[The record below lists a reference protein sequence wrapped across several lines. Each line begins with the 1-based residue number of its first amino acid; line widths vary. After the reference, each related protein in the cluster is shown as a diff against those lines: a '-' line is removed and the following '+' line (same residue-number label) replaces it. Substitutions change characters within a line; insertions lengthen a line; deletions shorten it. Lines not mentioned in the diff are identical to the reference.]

1 LRSWG
6 NGTRRRS
13 AHGAFAVPEG
23 GTAGPSP
30 ALRAGRDDKFKGS
43 GPPWQWWRW
52 RDRVKQQQPTRFRF
66 AHVLFNPATILG
78 SSPGLTFESGILSEI
93 TLLVNFWVPMS
104 SPQPDNSELEA
115 APESGESFGAI
126 FSEYEQ
132 SHARKGEGGGT
143 QIEGTVIAVSAD
155 SVFVDI
161 GYKTE
166 GVLPLAIF
174 QSGNEAVKPGDQL
187 LVAVKGRNLEG
198 YYELSRFKVEQP
210 RDWSALEQAFTA
222 KAIIAGTVTGVVK
235 GGVSVDVGV
244 RAFMP
249 ASRSGARD
257 AADLERLVGQQIRCR
272 IIKLEVS
279 EEDVVVDRRAVTEE
293 EDRSNKERRYSEL
306 KEGETVH
313 GEVRS
318 LTGYGAFVDI
328 GGVDALLH
336 VGDISWSRVSNPED
350 VLSVGQQIEARVL
363 KIDSAKQRIGIGM
376 KQLLPHPWDGV
387 AAKLKAGDRV
397 HGTVTR
403 VTDFGAFVEIEPGVE
418 GLIHLSEMS
427 WAKKVRKPSDV
438 LKTGD
443 TVEAV
448 VLGVNMGERRLSLGL
463 KQTLGDP
470 WAEIEQKFPAGSAI
484 EGPVTSFT
492 KFGAF
497 VQLADGVEG
506 MIHVS
511 EISAEKR
518 IHHPQDV
525 LRVGQIVKAQ
535 VLEVDKAKR
544 QLRLSMKQRVTVS
557 VDEYLAEHPPGSVV
571 SGRII
576 EVAQGLARVELGEGI
591 EGTCR
596 TGTERTVA
604 EAPAG
609 EGRVDLSALSSM
621 LKARWTGGP
630 SSVPAKPEGINVGQI
645 RSFRVKPFEPDAKKI
660 DLLLV

>member
-1 LRSWG
+1 
-6 NGTRRRS
+6 
-13 AHGAFAVPEG
+13 
-23 GTAGPSP
+23 
-30 ALRAGRDDKFKGS
+30 
-43 GPPWQWWRW
+43 
-52 RDRVKQQQPTRFRF
+52 
-66 AHVLFNPATILG
+66 
-78 SSPGLTFESGILSEI
+78 
-93 TLLVNFWVPMS
+93 MS

-115 APESGESFGAI
+115 APESGESFGEI

-132 SHARKGEGGGT
+132 SHARKGEGGGR
-143 QIEGTVIAVSAD
+143 QIEGKVIAVSAD

-174 QSGNEAVKPGDQL
+174 QSGNETVKPGDQL
-187 LVAVKGRNLEG
+187 LVSVKGRNLEG

-222 KAIIAGTVTGVVK
+222 KTIIAGTVTGVVK

-272 IIKLEVS
+272 IIKLDVS
-279 EEDVVVDRRAVTEE
+279 DEDVVVDRRAVTEE
-293 EDRSNKERRYSEL
+293 EDRSTKEQRYSEL

-403 VTDFGAFVEIEPGVE
+403 VADFGAFVELEPGVE

-470 WAEIEQKFPAGSAI
+470 WAEIERKFPAGSAI

-511 EISAEKR
+511 EISGEKR

-557 VDEYLAEHPPGSVV
+557 VDEYIAEHPPGSVV
-571 SGRII
+571 SGRIV

-645 RSFRVKPFEPDAKKI
+645 RSFRVKPLEPDAKRI
-660 DLLLV
+660 DLVLV

>member
-1 LRSWG
+1 M
-6 NGTRRRS
+6 
-13 AHGAFAVPEG
+13 P
-23 GTAGPSP
+23 
-30 ALRAGRDDKFKGS
+30 
-43 GPPWQWWRW
+43 
-52 RDRVKQQQPTRFRF
+52 
-66 AHVLFNPATILG
+66 
-78 SSPGLTFESGILSEI
+78 
-93 TLLVNFWVPMS
+93 
-104 SPQPDNSELEA
+104 SPQPDNSESEA

-132 SHARKGEGGGT
+132 SHARKGEGGSR
-143 QIEGTVIAVSAD
+143 QIEGTVVAVSVD

-166 GVLPLAIF
+166 GVLPLTIF
-174 QSGNEAVKPGDQL
+174 QSGNETVKPGDQL
-187 LVAVKGRNLEG
+187 LVSVKGRNLEG

-222 KAIIAGTVTGVVK
+222 KTIIAGTVTGVVK

-272 IIKLEVS
+272 IIKLDVS
-279 EEDVVVDRRAVTEE
+279 DEDVVVDRRAVTEE
-293 EDRSNKERRYSEL
+293 EDRSTKERRYSEI

-336 VGDISWSRVSNPED
+336 VGDISWSRVNNPED
-350 VLSVGQQIEARVL
+350 VLSVGQQIEAKVL

-403 VTDFGAFVEIEPGVE
+403 VMDFGAFVEIEAGVE

-525 LRVGQIVKAQ
+525 LRLGQIVKAQ

-557 VDEYLAEHPPGSVV
+557 VDEYLSEHPPGSVV
-571 SGRII
+571 TGRIVEI
-576 EVAQGLARVELGEGI
+576 AHGVARVELGEGI
-591 EGTCR
+591 EGTCP
-596 TGTERTVA
+596 TGA
-604 EAPAG
+604 EAAVADASTG

-630 SSVPAKPEGINVGQI
+630 SSSAAKPEGFNVGQI
-645 RSFRVKPFEPDAKKI
+645 RSFRVKPLAPDAKKI
-660 DLLLV
+660 DLVLA

>member
-1 LRSWG
+1 M
-6 NGTRRRS
+6 
-13 AHGAFAVPEG
+13 
-23 GTAGPSP
+23 PSP
-30 ALRAGRDDKFKGS
+30 
-43 GPPWQWWRW
+43 
-52 RDRVKQQQPTRFRF
+52 
-66 AHVLFNPATILG
+66 H
-78 SSPGLTFESGILSEI
+78 
-93 TLLVNFWVPMS
+93 
-104 SPQPDNSELEA
+104 PDNSELEA

-132 SHARKGEGGGT
+132 SHARKGEGGSQ
-143 QIEGTVIAVSAD
+143 QIEGTVIAVSVD

-174 QSGNEAVKPGDQL
+174 QSGNEAVKPGDKL
-187 LVAVKGRNLEG
+187 LVGVKGRNLEG

-222 KAIIAGTVTGVVK
+222 KTIIAGTVTGVVK

-272 IIKLEVS
+272 IIKLDVS
-279 EEDVVVDRRAVTEE
+279 DEDVVVDRRAVTEE
-293 EDRSNKERRYSEL
+293 EDRSTKERRYSEL
-306 KEGETVH
+306 KEGDMVH

-318 LTGYGAFVDI
+318 LTSYGAFVDI

-403 VTDFGAFVEIEPGVE
+403 VADFGAFVEIEPGVE

-511 EISAEKR
+511 EISAEKH

-525 LRVGQIVKAQ
+525 LRAGQIVKAQ
-535 VLEVDKAKR
+535 VLEVDKVKR

-571 SGRII
+571 SGRIV

-596 TGTERTVA
+596 TGAESPVA
-604 EAPAG
+604 EAASG
-609 EGRVDLSALSSM
+609 EGRVDLSSLSSM

-630 SSVPAKPEGINVGQI
+630 SSGPAKPVGINVGQI
-645 RSFRVKPFEPDAKKI
+645 RSFRVQPLEPDAKKI
-660 DLLLV
+660 GLVLV

>member
-1 LRSWG
+1 M
-6 NGTRRRS
+6 
-13 AHGAFAVPEG
+13 P
-23 GTAGPSP
+23 
-30 ALRAGRDDKFKGS
+30 
-43 GPPWQWWRW
+43 
-52 RDRVKQQQPTRFRF
+52 
-66 AHVLFNPATILG
+66 
-78 SSPGLTFESGILSEI
+78 
-93 TLLVNFWVPMS
+93 
-104 SPQPDNSELEA
+104 SPQPDNSESEA
-115 APESGESFGAI
+115 ASESGESFGAI

-132 SHARKGEGGGT
+132 SHARKGEGGSR

-174 QSGNEAVKPGDQL
+174 QSGNETVKPGDLL
-187 LVAVKGRNLEG
+187 LVSVKGRNLEG

-210 RDWSALEQAFTA
+210 KDWSALEQAFTA
-222 KAIIAGTVTGVVK
+222 KTIIAGTVTGVVK

-272 IIKLEVS
+272 IIKLDVGD
-279 EEDVVVDRRAVTEE
+279 EDVVVDRRVVTEE
-293 EDRSNKERRYSEL
+293 EDRSTKERRYSEI

-318 LTGYGAFVDI
+318 LTTYGAFVDI

-336 VGDISWSRVSNPED
+336 VGDISWSRVNSPED
-350 VLSVGQQIEARVL
+350 VLSVGQQIEAKVL

-387 AAKLKAGDRV
+387 AATLKAGDRV

-403 VTDFGAFVEIEPGVE
+403 VADFGAFVEIEAGVE

-470 WAEIEQKFPAGSAI
+470 WAEIEQKFPAGSTI

-506 MIHVS
+506 MVHVS
-511 EISAEKR
+511 EISAEKH

-525 LRVGQIVKAQ
+525 LRTGQMVKAQ

-544 QLRLSMKQRVTVS
+544 QLRLSMKQRPTVS
-557 VDEYLAEHPPGSVV
+557 LDEYLAEHPPGSVV
-571 SGRII
+571 SGRIV
-576 EVAQGLARVELGEGI
+576 EVAQGLAKVELGEGV
-591 EGTCR
+591 EGTCS
-596 TGTERTVA
+596 TGAESPVA
-604 EAPAG
+604 AASTA
-609 EGRVDLSALSSM
+609 EGRVDLSSLTSM
-621 LKARWTGGP
+621 LKERWKGGP
-630 SSVPAKPEGINVGQI
+630 SSGPAKPEGFSVGQI
-645 RSFRVKPFEPDAKKI
+645 RSFRVKPLEPDAKKI
-660 DLLLV
+660 NLVLV

>member
-1 LRSWG
+1 M
-6 NGTRRRS
+6 
-13 AHGAFAVPEG
+13 
-23 GTAGPSP
+23 PSP
-30 ALRAGRDDKFKGS
+30 
-43 GPPWQWWRW
+43 
-52 RDRVKQQQPTRFRF
+52 
-66 AHVLFNPATILG
+66 H
-78 SSPGLTFESGILSEI
+78 
-93 TLLVNFWVPMS
+93 
-104 SPQPDNSELEA
+104 PDNPELEA
-115 APESGESFGAI
+115 ASESGESFGSI

-132 SHARKGEGGGT
+132 SHARKGGT
-143 QIEGTVIAVSAD
+143 QIAGTVIAVSAD

-166 GVLPLAIF
+166 GVLPLALF

-187 LVAVKGRNLEG
+187 LVSVKGRNLEG

-210 RDWSALEQAFTA
+210 KDWSALEQAFTS
-222 KAIIAGTVTGVVK
+222 KSIIAGTVTGVVK

-272 IIKLEVS
+272 IIKLEVT

-306 KEGETVH
+306 KEGDTVH

-336 VGDISWSRVSNPED
+336 VGDISWSRVSSPED

-403 VTDFGAFVEIEPGVE
+403 VADFGAFIEIEPGVE

-511 EISAEKR
+511 EITAEKR

-525 LRVGQIVKAQ
+525 LRLGQIVKAQ

-557 VDEYLAEHPPGSVV
+557 VDEYLAEHPPGSTVT
-571 SGRII
+571 GRIV

-591 EGTCR
+591 EGTWR
-596 TGTERTVA
+596 TGTESPVT
-604 EAPAG
+604 ESPSG
-609 EGRVDLSALSSM
+609 EGRVDLSSLSSM
-621 LKARWTGGP
+621 LKARWKGGP
-630 SSVPAKPEGINVGQI
+630 SSGPAKPEGINVGQI
-645 RSFRVKPFEPDAKKI
+645 RSFRVKPLEPDAKKI
-660 DLLLV
+660 DLVLV